1 MPRSRPDLTDGGD
14 VAVLRHAVGAQ
25 HAAEIGHG
33 ADDEADAGAA
43 AAFENADLHALH
55 RLLRAGADDGCGQHG
70 EGGTGK
76 DEEATHEEIS
86 G

>member
-1 MPRSRPDLTDGGD
+1 MPRSRPDFADGGD
-14 VAVLRHAVGAQ
+14 VAILRHAVGAQ

-43 AAFENADLHALH
+43 AAFENADLHAL
-55 RLLRAGADDGCGQHG
+55 RLLRAGAGDGCGQHG
-70 EGGTGK
+70 KGGTGK
-76 DEEATHEEIS
+76 NEGATHEEIS